1 MGATRILRTNNKII
15 DMIKKSWPL
24 PFLIVTLN
32 ALAIIVQWNTLT
44 ELLPAHYDLQ
54 GNASGTMPRSM
65 LLLYILIGTAVC
77 LIAYIIGRMKQ
88 KLQKGLVVL
97 ASGICLVLFSSTM
110 VTLTSGTMPFFMLAE
125 PVILLIA
132 VVGFI
137 VCVVKSHKKQESL

>member
-1 MGATRILRTNNKII
+1 MGASRILRTNNKIM

-32 ALAIIVQWNTLT
+32 ALAIIVQWNTLP

-77 LIAYIIGRMKQ
+77 LIAYMVGRMKQ
-88 KLQKGLVVL
+88 KLQTGLVIL
-97 ASGICLVLFSSTM
+97 SSGISIVLFLSTM
-110 VTLTSGTMPFFMLAE
+110 VTLTYGTMPIFMLAE
-125 PVILLIA
+125 PVILLAA
-132 VVGFI
+132 VIGFV
-137 VCVVKSHKKQESL
+137 VCVVKSRKKKE

>member
-1 MGATRILRTNNKII
+1 MGASRILRTNKII

-32 ALAIIVQWNTLT
+32 ALAIIVQWNTLP

-77 LIAYIIGRMKQ
+77 LIAYMVGRMKQ
-88 KLQKGLVVL
+88 KLQTGLVIL
-97 ASGICLVLFSSTM
+97 SSGISLVLFLSTM
-110 VTLTSGTMPFFMLAE
+110 VTLTYGTMPIFMLAE
-125 PVILLIA
+125 PVVLLAA
-132 VVGFI
+132 VIGFV
-137 VCVVKSHKKQESL
+137 VCVVKSRKKKE